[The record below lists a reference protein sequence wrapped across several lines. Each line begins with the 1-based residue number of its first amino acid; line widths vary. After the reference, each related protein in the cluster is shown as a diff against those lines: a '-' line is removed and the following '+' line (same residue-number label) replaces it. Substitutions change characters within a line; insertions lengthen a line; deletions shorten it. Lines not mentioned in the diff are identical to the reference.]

1 MDNIQH
7 SQNCTQWSKNYLFI
21 KMLWVNFRTCMF
33 MFPITLPC
41 GTAFVR
47 FYLHLILLHTANM
60 PGSSNNSEDALL
72 FF

>member
-1 MDNIQH
+1 
-7 SQNCTQWSKNYLFI
+7 
-21 KMLWVNFRTCMF
+21 MF